1 MNRKSFALALFATF
15 TLVAVPASAQKLYK
29 WVDASGRTQYSDT
42 APINH
47 KAEPVSNHMGS
58 VSGAAGGKAEDA
70 PMTTADKEQAFRK
83 RQMEA
88 EEAQKK
94 QAQADETKK
103 AAEEN
108 CRRAKS
114 QLSMF
119 EQGGRISQ
127 TNEKG
132 EREFL
137 DDSKMKQEAER
148 ARKAVAQWCKA

>member
-1 MNRKSFALALFATF
+1 MNRKCFALALFATF
-15 TLVAVPASAQKLYK
+15 TLAAVPASAQKLYK

-42 APINH
+42 APVNH

-58 VSGAAGGKAEDA
+58 VSGAAASAA
-70 PMTTADKEQAFRK
+70 PLTTADKEQAFRK
-83 RQMEA
+83 RQIEA

-103 AAEEN
+103 AGEEN
-108 CRRAKS
+108 CRRAQS

-119 EQGGRISQ
+119 QQGGRISQ

-132 EREFL
+132 QREFL
-137 DDSKMKQEAER
+137 DDSKIKQESER
-148 ARKAVAQWCKA
+148 ARKAVEQWCKA

>member
-15 TLVAVPASAQKLYK
+15 TLAAVPASAQKLYK

-58 VSGAAGGKAEDA
+58 VSGAVAGAA
-70 PMTTADKEQAFRK
+70 PLTAADKEQAFRK
-83 RQMEA
+83 RQIEA

-94 QAQADETKK
+94 QAQADEAKK
-103 AAEEN
+103 AGEEN
-108 CRRAKS
+108 CRRAQS

-119 EQGGRISQ
+119 KQGGRISQ

-132 EREFL
+132 QREFL
-137 DDSKMKQEAER
+137 DDSKINQEAER

>member
-15 TLVAVPASAQKLYK
+15 TLAAVPASAQKLYK

-58 VSGAAGGKAEDA
+58 VSGAVAGAA
-70 PMTTADKEQAFRK
+70 PLTTADKEQAFRK
-83 RQMEA
+83 RQIEA

-94 QAQADETKK
+94 QAQADETAK
-103 AAEEN
+103 AAQEN
-108 CRRAKS
+108 CRRAQS

-132 EREFL
+132 QREFL
-137 DDSKMKQEAER
+137 DDSKIKQEAER